1 MRKVYLG
8 IGLAVLLAVGGYA
21 GYRVFGGPQVE
32 LVEIEPVEQVA
43 FQDVEEA
50 AEEVIAEEQEEE
62 TVPEAPEETI
72 PARFNL
78 AVPFSSQ
85 APTADWAMPYQEAC
99 EEISALMVAK
109 YYAGVAGGVLD
120 ATATVAD
127 IQELVSWQ
135 NDFFGYYMD
144 TTAAETVQILD
155 LFFGITGTV
164 VTNPT
169 VEMIQAEIAAG
180 RPVIVPTSGR
190 ELPNPYFSGEGPLYH
205 MLVIK
210 GYTEGTFITNDP
222 GTRNGA
228 DFVYRHADLMGAVGD
243 WNGGDPANGAKVVIF
258 TDVNSEINQ

>member
-1 MRKVYLG
+1 MRKIYLG
-8 IGLAVLLAVGGYA
+8 LGLVVLVAAGGYA
-21 GYRVFGGPQVE
+21 GYRVFGEPQVD
-32 LVEIEPVEQVA
+32 LVEIEPVQQVA

-50 AEEVIAEEQEEE
+50 VEEVLEEEQEQEVITNVPEE
-62 TVPEAPEETI
+62 TV

-99 EEISALMVAK
+99 EEVSALMVAK
-109 YYAGVAGGVLD
+109 YYAGTAGGVLN
-120 ATATVAD
+120 ATQTVAD

-169 VEMIQAEIAAG
+169 VEMIQAEVAAG

-228 DFVYRHADLMGAVGD
+228 DFVYRHADLMGAIGD

-258 TDVNSEINQ
+258 TGP